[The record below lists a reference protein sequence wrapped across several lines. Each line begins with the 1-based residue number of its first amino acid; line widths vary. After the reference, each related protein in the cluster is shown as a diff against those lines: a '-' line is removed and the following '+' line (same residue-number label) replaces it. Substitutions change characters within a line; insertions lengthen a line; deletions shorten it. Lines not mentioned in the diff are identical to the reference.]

1 VLANP
6 KDAGDLMQLAFAA
19 QITSFEGKERQ
30 TGADIVKEE
39 IAPWLA
45 KVESHAPESR
55 EFFNKYRTILVVDD
69 IKNRSFVVPQVQSY
83 LKITSEENFGE
94 LIVLTCVPED
104 GT

>member
-1 VLANP
+1 
-6 KDAGDLMQLAFAA
+6 MQLAFAA